1 MQSMQMESL
10 ERELRKLLRRFPVLF
25 LTGFALALVA
35 GYGTAASAL
44 VLAIFMEIF
53 SPRIVTS
60 TLCLAM
66 LLASGTYLVFG
77 RDGGRFECIRRRL
90 MSGARRVADISM
102 NASMVA
108 MPVFLG
114 AGMVLALAQQWRN
127 ASIIVWFCLTLVCV
141 GVVPKLSILALD
153 MIPSPSAGKLIENG
167 RLLGML
173 QFCAALLMSG
183 YVISYPN

>member
-1 MQSMQMESL
+1 MQSMQMKSL
-10 ERELRKLLRRFPVLF
+10 ERELRKLLRWFPELF

-35 GYGTAASAL
+35 GYGSAATTL
-44 VLAIFMEIF
+44 VLGIFLEVF

-60 TLCLAM
+60 TLCMAL
-66 LLASGTYLVFG
+66 LLAGGAYAVFG
-77 RDGGRFECIRRRL
+77 RDGGRFECIRQRL
-90 MSGARRVADISM
+90 MRAARRVAGISM

-108 MPVFLG
+108 IPVFLG
-114 AGMVLALAQQWRN
+114 AGTILALAQQWRN
-127 ASIIVWFCLTLVCV
+127 ASVIVWFCLTLVCV
-141 GVVPKLSILALD
+141 GVVPKLSIVALD
-153 MIPSPSAGKLIENG
+153 MVPSPSAGKLIQNG